1 MARPAQIVGFA
12 PVGFLAV
19 AVAAA
24 VATVASGWTAKPD
37 TPGAGYGVTW
47 VERAGNAAALSP
59 PASQPDQR

>member
-24 VATVASGWTAKPD
+24 VATVASGWTAKSSLKD
-37 TPGAGYGVTW
+37 GGYGVSAT
-47 VERAGNAAALSP
+47 VNGP
-59 PASQPDQR
+59 PVMSTAPTNP